1 MVYQNTLRGIN
12 FLVIIYLSAE
22 AVKLPALPLLIYNR
36 LISQINHH
44 LITIFLIAHKHQMSS
59 SSAVQVFM
67 VLHSRGNCC
76 WPISPPSLTPSEP
89 SRHGYS
95 TPLPPFPQTQQYIP
109 TPFPPLFCPLSLRRP
124 LKVLPARR
132 RQHNLRRPTDGPTDR
147 HTSGRSPSTVSSP
160 GKILL

>member
-109 TPFPPLFCPLSLRRP
+109 TPSLLYFALSLSAALWKFSP
-124 LKVLPARR
+124 PAAGSTTSAD
-132 RQHNLRRPTDGPTDR
+132 RPTDRPT
-147 HTSGRSPSTVSSP
+147 H
-160 GKILL
+160 